1 MEIGQFKRA
10 LKSDDFEQTINALRF
25 ALEDYSNGL
34 NIDEYEEILIES
46 LELNPK
52 LNLLIDKYDNPF
64 RDGDSTIYESNA
76 SMIEGFENGNYLVLS
91 EQQEIFI
98 GKLKNEKFF
107 DIVAANSV
115 IGLKPFLNE
124 IKPEVCSML
133 SIDECKA
140 IINVLDNNQ
149 NLDYDIDKLDL
160 ALKGMVKTAS
170 IEEANPKR
178 CAKLFY
184 SAVGFLNLN
193 IYGLEFED
201 AYKVLIE
208 NADLNGKI
216 NSEVV
221 EKIYEK
227 VANPESNIKKKF
239 NALELERLKDELEYK
254 DFDDDDFEEKPAKR
268 MKLKM

>member
-1 MEIGQFKRA
+1 MEIGQFRRA
-10 LKSDDFEQTINALRF
+10 LKSDDFEQTINALRL

-34 NIDEYEEILIES
+34 DIDAYEEILIES

-52 LNLLIDKYDNPF
+52 LDWLIDNYGNPF
-64 RDGDSTIYESNA
+64 QDGDDIFYESKQL
-76 SMIEGFENGNYLVLS
+76 MIEMFEENNYLELS

-98 GKLKNEKFF
+98 EKLKSEDFF

-115 IGLKPFLNE
+115 VGLKPFLNE
-124 IKPEVCSML
+124 LKPEVCSML
-133 SIDECKA
+133 SIDDCKA
-140 IINVLDNNQ
+140 IINILDNNQ
-149 NLDYDIDKLDL
+149 NMSFDMDKLDF
-160 ALKGMVKTAS
+160 AVRGMVKTAS
-170 IEEANPKR
+170 IEEADPKR
-178 CAKLFY
+178 CAKLFS

-193 IYGLEFED
+193 TYGLEFED

-216 NSEVV
+216 NSEIV

-227 VANPESNIKKKF
+227 IANPESNIKKKF
-239 NALELERLKDELEYK
+239 NPLDLERLKDELKYK
-254 DFDDDDFEEKPAKR
+254 DFDDDDYEEKPAKR